1 MGCEVDVED
10 HHCEVEDHHVSSSWV
25 LSSLVFHVGGRG
37 GSGTA
42 LCFGAWRFGSAGA
55 SPSAILGPVGLCV
68 LFIFSILPSHLEKTS
83 DQQAGHKVKP
93 RFDSTRFFE
102 PASWPIKTSKL
113 AKEPSDLKTDQQ
125 AGQSAP
131 ASFYPFQRLLP
142 KLKSVAL
149 GTSGLCQSVRQCR
162 IQPRRGVVSL
172 VTIQPVQAAITKQ
185 LHPAVFP
192 ELSLPMELAQR
203 FQPWREDLQEILLA
217 MRNLWKRH
225 PSSSRFRRGSCSG

>member
-1 MGCEVDVED
+1 MTKMRLVIPNCHGKYTTRTT
-10 HHCEVEDHHVSSSWV
+10 HHWVAKLTLKTTIAKLKTSWV

-42 LCFGAWRFGSAGA
+42 LCFGTAWRFGSAGA

-125 AGQSAP
+125 AGQSAQHLFIH
-131 ASFYPFQRLLP
+131 S
-142 KLKSVAL
+142 SD
-149 GTSGLCQSVRQCR
+149 C
-162 IQPRRGVVSL
+162 
-172 VTIQPVQAAITKQ
+172 
-185 LHPAVFP
+185 FP
-192 ELSLPMELAQR
+192 
-203 FQPWREDLQEILLA
+203 
-217 MRNLWKRH
+217 N
-225 PSSSRFRRGSCSG
+225 

>member
-1 MGCEVDVED
+1 MTCFTASFLLFFKRFCCPADLYRFCAGCSSTLSFHDEDEACDSQLSWEVYHQDHSSLGCEVDVED

-42 LCFGAWRFGSAGA
+42 LCFGTAWRFGSAGA

-125 AGQSAP
+125 AGQSAQHLFIH
-131 ASFYPFQRLLP
+131 S
-142 KLKSVAL
+142 SD
-149 GTSGLCQSVRQCR
+149 C
-162 IQPRRGVVSL
+162 
-172 VTIQPVQAAITKQ
+172 
-185 LHPAVFP
+185 FP
-192 ELSLPMELAQR
+192 
-203 FQPWREDLQEILLA
+203 
-217 MRNLWKRH
+217 N
-225 PSSSRFRRGSCSG
+225 